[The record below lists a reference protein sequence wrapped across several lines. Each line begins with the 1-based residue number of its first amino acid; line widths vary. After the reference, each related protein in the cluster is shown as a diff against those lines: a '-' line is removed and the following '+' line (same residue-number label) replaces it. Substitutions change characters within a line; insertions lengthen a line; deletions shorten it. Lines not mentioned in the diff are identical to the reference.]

1 MSASALEDLPD
12 GGSNHEGST
21 VNPNQNEP
29 RCALEVLDGEQA
41 GARTALPAGAPVTV
55 GSAIDGDVVLRGA
68 AGQRIRIALQGGAFN
83 VEVLEGTLEAGGQT
97 LHAGQAATLDLGTPL
112 LLGDVRFAVVPA
124 VPVEGT
130 APPAADTALPE
141 PPASPPGL
149 PAAPKLPA
157 RASWPR
163 RLATAGGSLAA
174 VSIGMLAFAYSAA
187 PPAPSAEQQ
196 ATRAEAVL
204 RGAGLHRLSVRP
216 GTGGD
221 VRIDGYL
228 ETNAQRVKA
237 EQLLADEAIP
247 ARWQV
252 FVNEQVS
259 AAVQDVFRVNGVQA
273 QVEAVGPGAIRVS
286 AQVADGH
293 LLDTLRG
300 IARRDVP
307 GLAAIEVRN
316 DPLPVA
322 AAAARA
328 TPAIDDPG
336 KRVSS
341 VVPGDPAY
349 VVTADGTRYFQGAL
363 LPTGHRIASI
373 EERRVVL
380 EFNGVQT
387 PLVF

>member
-1 MSASALEDLPD
+1 M
-12 GGSNHEGST
+12 
-21 VNPNQNEP
+21 NPNQNEP
-29 RCALEVLDGEQA
+29 GFALEVLEGEQA
-41 GARTALPAGAPVTV
+41 GARTALPAGAPVII

-68 AGQRIRIALQGGAFN
+68 TGRRVSIAVQDGALD
-83 VEVLEGTLEAGGQT
+83 VKVLEGTLEAGGRT
-97 LHAGQAATLDLGTPL
+97 LQAGQAAKLSLGTPL
-112 LLGDVRFAVVPA
+112 GLGEVRFAVVAGAGGSATQATPPAPDAAALPPEAPDAPA
-124 VPVEGT
+124 V
-130 APPAADTALPE
+130 APAPA
-141 PPASPPGL
+141 
-149 PAAPKLPA
+149 AAPKLPA

-163 RLATAGGSLAA
+163 RLAAVGGSLAA

-187 PPAPSAEQQ
+187 PPPPTAEQQ

-204 RGAGLHRLSVRP
+204 RGAGLQKLSVRA
-216 GTGGD
+216 GTAGD

-252 FVNEQVS
+252 FVNEQVA

-273 QVEAVGPGAIRVS
+273 QVDAVGPGAMRVS

-300 IARRDVP
+300 IAKRDVP

-322 AAAARA
+322 AAAARS

>member
-1 MSASALEDLPD
+1 M
-12 GGSNHEGST
+12 
-21 VNPNQNEP
+21 NPNQNEP
-29 RCALEVLDGEQA
+29 CFALEVLEGEQA
-41 GARTALPAGAPVTV
+41 GARTALPAGAPVII

-68 AGQRIRIALQGGAFN
+68 NGRRVSIAVQDGALD
-83 VEVLEGTLEAGGQT
+83 VKVLEGTLEAGGRT
-97 LHAGQAATLDLGTPL
+97 LQAGQAAKLSLGTPL
-112 LLGDVRFAVVPA
+112 GLGEVRFAVVAGAGGSATQATPPAPDAAALPPEAPDAPA
-124 VPVEGT
+124 V
-130 APPAADTALPE
+130 APAPA
-141 PPASPPGL
+141 
-149 PAAPKLPA
+149 AAPKLPA

-163 RLATAGGSLAA
+163 RLAAVGGSLAA

-187 PPAPSAEQQ
+187 PPPPTAEQQ

-204 RGAGLHRLSVRP
+204 RGAGLQKLSVRA
-216 GTGGD
+216 GTAGD

-252 FVNEQVS
+252 FVNEQVA

-273 QVEAVGPGAIRVS
+273 QVDAVGPGAMRVS

-300 IARRDVP
+300 IAKRDVP

-322 AAAARA
+322 AAAARS

>member
-1 MSASALEDLPD
+1 M
-12 GGSNHEGST
+12 T
-21 VNPNQNEP
+21 PNQNDEP
-29 RCALEVLDGEQA
+29 RFALEVLEGEQA
-41 GARTALPAGAPVTV
+41 GARAFLPAGAPVTI

-68 AGQRIRIALQGGAFN
+68 HGRRVRIAVQDGALDVN
-83 VEVLEGTLEAGGQT
+83 VLEGTLEAGGRT
-97 LHAGQAATLDLGTPL
+97 LQAGQAAKLALGTPL
-112 LLGDVRFAVVPA
+112 GLGEVRFAVVAGEGAATDATPPTPDAALPPEAPA
-124 VPVEGT
+124 V
-130 APPAADTALPE
+130 APAP
-141 PPASPPGL
+141 S
-149 PAAPKLPA
+149 AAPRLPA

-163 RLATAGGSLAA
+163 RLAAVGGSLAA

-187 PPAPSAEQQ
+187 PPPPTAEQQ

-204 RGAGLHRLSVRP
+204 RGAGLQKLSVRA

-252 FVNEQVS
+252 FVNEQVA

-273 QVEAVGPGAIRVS
+273 QVDAVGPGAVRVS

-300 IARRDVP
+300 IAKRDVP

-322 AAAARA
+322 AAAARS